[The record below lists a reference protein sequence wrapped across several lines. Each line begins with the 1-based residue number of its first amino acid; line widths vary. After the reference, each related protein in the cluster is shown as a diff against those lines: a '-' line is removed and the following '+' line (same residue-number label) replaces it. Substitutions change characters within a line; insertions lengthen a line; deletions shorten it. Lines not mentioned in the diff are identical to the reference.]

1 MPSFSSYTQNCN
13 KIKDVE
19 HSRRYDFWCK
29 FCAHTYITGKVPS
42 FITCLINYSD
52 ATKSDVT
59 CFICHKCD
67 AWICVTRLRRRY
79 RNPSNFFLLK
89 SHNALFNF
97 ICINERVGVCVLSC
111 IIMYAFNPVLLSF
124 SLFLNVKTDS
134 SGAARVWNEK
144 WCKIFITKRH
154 YVPAKTINRNRS
166 HWMPICCTFRTI
178 WQKLIYSQWLL
189 RLCARLRVPIHNKLL

>member
-1 MPSFSSYTQNCN
+1 MNSKSKTFRIWGEVKFNLHISWFYFIIFYFKEKNRFCLPSFSSYTQNCN

-79 RNPSNFFLLK
+79 RNPSNFFYWK
-89 SHNALFNF
+89 VTMLFS
-97 ICINERVGVCVLSC
+97 I
-111 IIMYAFNPVLLSF
+111 SF
-124 SLFLNVKTDS
+124 V
-134 SGAARVWNEK
+134 
-144 WCKIFITKRH
+144 
-154 YVPAKTINRNRS
+154 
-166 HWMPICCTFRTI
+166 
-178 WQKLIYSQWLL
+178 
-189 RLCARLRVPIHNKLL
+189 